1 MFHANPVYTVPILN
15 FTEGSS
21 PICDTTGYP
30 ICYEV
35 HGQSD
40 AFFNLISDNCVSV
53 NAHYV
58 AAVEDRNNVIKTIGV
73 VATDKANRCHYVN
86 VSVTENGTCEAM
98 VDGEKLVNNSA
109 DMTGIVVKHRNK
121 LVRIDAP
128 NCGQRSHHLVM
139 WVQCQRL
146 MVVNLPQAMI
156 MFTINRGLCQRTSA
170 HGLIGKL
177 DTIEV

>member
-1 MFHANPVYTVPILN
+1 M
-15 FTEGSS
+15 
-21 PICDTTGYP
+21 
-30 ICYEV
+30 CYEV

-40 AFFNLISDNCVSV
+40 TFFNLISDNCVSV

-58 AAVEDRNNVIKTIGV
+58 AAVDPTENVIKAIGV

-86 VSVTENGTCEAM
+86 VSVTEDGTCEAM
-98 VDGEKLVNNSA
+98 VDGEELVNNSS

-121 LVRIDAP
+121 VVRIDAP
-128 NCGQRSHHLVM
+128 NCGQRSHYVVM

-146 MVVNLPQAMI
+146 MLRNMPQTMI
-156 MFTINRGLCQRTSA
+156 KFTINRGLCQRTSA